1 MENGQIEYIHVG
13 SDSQK
18 MNFAQKWI
26 NIFIRYTID
35 GLPVTT
41 TLGVQRV
48 FGNSTGVNLRQ
59 LLEDAVTGQH
69 LKSEIQTGK
78 TLHDGLSSD

>member
-1 MENGQIEYIHVG
+1 MGLRCLKWACRV
-13 SDSQK
+13 SDGPAVFE
-18 MNFAQKWI
+18 M
-26 NIFIRYTID
+26 
-35 GLPVTT
+35 GLLCLRWACRVSG

-69 LKSEIQTGK
+69 PEIRNT
-78 TLHDGLSSD
+78 DG